1 MALEERTRAK
11 GWKLLEENFGS
22 TRDLPLFF
30 KRTGHL
36 KGGWGHRSQILFTE
50 KVKK

>member
-1 MALEERTRAK
+1 MSLEERTRAK

-22 TRDLPLFF
+22 TRDLLLFF

-36 KGGWGHRSQILFTE
+36 KGRWGHRSQFLFIE